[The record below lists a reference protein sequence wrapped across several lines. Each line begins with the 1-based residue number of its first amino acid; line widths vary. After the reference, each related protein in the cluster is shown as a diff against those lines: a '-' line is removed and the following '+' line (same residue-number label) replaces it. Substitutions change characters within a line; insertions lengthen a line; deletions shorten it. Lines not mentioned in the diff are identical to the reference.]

1 LTIFLIVRTINYTT
15 NHRNKKTGSAK
26 FFHGGPAVADGA
38 SGKISVSSETN
49 PLKDEVNMSNE
60 KHLAQLWTRDSVL
73 AVENKILQ
81 QVMSVRTTEGSQAS
95 ISFARF
101 LRISGMNSDNY
112 PLFLKML
119 EIENHWV
126 LDALI
131 GEGDPFLLLS
141 TIPPNDYLTS
151 KCFQL
156 LTRWRAGGIYP
167 KTLAIVLGVLQNTY
181 SSPRDGYKIYPLS
194 VADVDNLGKHLE
206 KEKGQNDPR
215 NRCILD
221 ILDRI
226 GVLEG
231 LRWDESMEQVARQA
245 LRIRSN
251 FFDNTKALE
260 DCIPQVLLVRGDYR
274 QEETA
279 PKYVFAS

>member
-1 LTIFLIVRTINYTT
+1 MAVPMTKETET
-15 NHRNKKTGSAK
+15 AK
-26 FFHGGPAVADGA
+26 
-38 SGKISVSSETN
+38 
-49 PLKDEVNMSNE
+49 
-60 KHLAQLWTRDSVL
+60 QWTRESIL
-73 AVENKILQ
+73 QVENKILQ
-81 QVMSVRTTEGSQAS
+81 QVMSARTPEAS
-95 ISFARF
+95 ESAVAYARF
-101 LRISGMNSDNY
+101 LRLSGLDSDNY

-131 GEGDPFLLLS
+131 GSKDPFLLLS
-141 TIPPNDYLTS
+141 TIPPNAYLSS
-151 KCFQL
+151 KCFML
-156 LTRWRAGGIYP
+156 LTRWRPGGIYP

-194 VADVDNLGKHLE
+194 VADVDNLGKHLQ
-206 KEKGQNDPR
+206 KEKGQNDST

-226 GVLEG
+226 GSLEG
-231 LRWDESMEQVARQA
+231 VRWDEAMEQVARQA
-245 LRIRSN
+245 HKIRSN

-274 QEETA
+274 QDEV
-279 PKYVFAS
+279 PPRQLFAD